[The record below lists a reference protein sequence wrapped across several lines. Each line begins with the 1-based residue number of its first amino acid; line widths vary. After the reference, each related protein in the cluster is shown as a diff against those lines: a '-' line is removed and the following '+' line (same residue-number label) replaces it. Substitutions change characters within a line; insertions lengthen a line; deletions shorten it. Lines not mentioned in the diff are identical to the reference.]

1 MLKIFEEHPN
11 QFAHVTL
18 GSGEK
23 VTGRVKSVTL
33 EWITLSSQDHT
44 LYVNPLFVASVY
56 FTPQSPQTEQVSVK
70 GEYSR

>member
-1 MLKIFEEHPN
+1 MIKIFEEHPN

-23 VTGRVKSVTL
+23 VMGRIKDVNL

-44 LYVNPLFVASVY
+44 LYVNPSFVATVY
-56 FTPQSPQTEQVSVK
+56 FTPQGPQTRQAPVK
-70 GEYSR
+70 GVYSR